1 MPKHASQYGSKMGSN
16 PKPKNKPRS
25 LTATEE
31 KLLKE
36 VAPKHSKK
44 HMDFM
49 RRFMRAGKGCFADAH
64 KAAMK
69 AVGK

>member
-1 MPKHASQYGSKMGSN
+1 MGSN

-31 KLLKE
+31 KLLQEHKT
-36 VAPKHSKK
+36 HHTKK

>member
-1 MPKHASQYGSKMGSN
+1 MPKHASQYGSKMGNN
-16 PKPKNKPRS
+16 PKPKNKPRN

-44 HMDFM
+44 HIDYM
-49 RRFMRAGKGCFADAH
+49 RRFMKAGKI
-64 KAAMK
+64 
-69 AVGK
+69 